1 MLQNDKLHKTVETE
15 ANDIP
20 DFTLRTVIGSV
31 NLFAG
36 TGRQSERLDALKAII
51 KYATQVEQK
60 PNAQPGCAT
69 FVYRIFNGEFELEF
83 EVIEWTDQVDR
94 QHSTYKIYRP
104 THQILEFIEEKIGFN
119 MPITKIDFVYEM
131 TTSEPEALF
140 ELIAPSIFLKW
151 RYRVKEGFTFK
162 TAIQT
167 NTNMVPKVSLHA
179 IARKSA
185 FRYLKVTN
193 LADLPSVSPSHVA
206 SYLSFRRLDVPAF
219 KASVLRNAQS
229 KEAVEIR
236 LQGVLSKI
244 RETSI
249 LKGVNET
256 ERYLEE
262 RQISGSFVRHPINKT
277 FQDAV
282 STLRF
287 MRKLEPLQTGLPD
300 ELGDSAA
307 VTATT
312 YT

>member
-1 MLQNDKLHKTVETE
+1 MQKMDENGIPKFTV
-15 ANDIP
+15 
-20 DFTLRTVIGSV
+20 RTYIGFV
-31 NLFAG
+31 NVFAG
-36 TGRQSERLDALKAII
+36 TGRQPGRVDQLKRIT
-51 KYATQVEQK
+51 KYATQVINK
-60 PNAQPGCAT
+60 ANAQPECQTSAYT
-69 FVYRIFNGEFELEF
+69 IFTGEIGFQFEI
-83 EVIEWTDQVDR
+83 IEWLDQVQR
-94 QHSTYKIYRP
+94 KHSTYKIYNP
-104 THQILEFIEEKIGFN
+104 THQILVFLEETIGFD
-119 MPITKIDFVYEM
+119 MPITKVDFVYEM
-131 TTSEPEALF
+131 TTPASEALF

-151 RYRVKEGFTFK
+151 KYRVKEGFTFK
-162 TAIQT
+162 TEMLI

-185 FRYLKVTN
+185 FQYLKVTN

-229 KEAVEIR
+229 KEAAEIR

-277 FQDAV
+277 FQEAI
-282 STLRF
+282 SALRF
-287 MRKLEPLQTGLPD
+287 MPKIEP
-300 ELGDSAA
+300 
-307 VTATT
+307 
-312 YT
+312 